1 MRRRTSVREA
11 YRRADFR
18 LRMLLFGDAEYAAG
32 RLKGEEHREQA
43 ARDLRRMR
51 NAFEEA
57 VEEAEKSNLPDDLR
71 ERAIEAKEK
80 QSDPTPDELR

>member
-1 MRRRTSVREA
+1 MRRLTGLREV
-11 YRRADFR
+11 YQRAELR

-43 ARDLRRMR
+43 AHHLRRMR
-51 NAFEEA
+51 DAFDEA
-57 VEEAEKSNLPDDLR
+57 VEEAERSSLPDDLR

-80 QSDPTPDELR
+80 ESEQTRGG

>member
-1 MRRRTSVREA
+1 MRRLAGVREA
-11 YRRADFR
+11 YRRAELR

-43 ARDLRRMR
+43 AHHLRRMR
-51 NAFEEA
+51 DAFDEA
-57 VEEAEKSNLPDDLR
+57 VEEAERSSLPDDLR

-80 QSDPTPDELR
+80 ESEQTRGG